1 VEISRR
7 RINAEPTAQGEIQMD
22 TACELTSA
30 SGTAAPAPTRQRL
43 DENLL
48 ESIAA
53 GDKFAMQVL
62 FQRHNVRVYRF
73 VLRLIANPSVAEEIV
88 SEVFLTVWRQAGTFE
103 AKCQVTTWLLTI
115 ARHKA
120 LSALR
125 RRSETHLDDA
135 MAATIADPADDAE
148 TVLDRK
154 DRSKVIRE
162 CLTRLSP
169 LHREIIDLVYYHEKS
184 VDEVARIVGA
194 PKSTVKTRMFYARSH
209 MAKLLAAAG
218 LRA

>member
-1 VEISRR
+1 
-7 RINAEPTAQGEIQMD
+7 MD
-22 TACELTSA
+22 TACELTNS
-30 SGTAAPAPTRQRL
+30 SGTVAAAPIRQRL

-73 VLRLIANPSVAEEIV
+73 VLRLTGNASLAEEIV
-88 SEVFLTVWRQAGTFE
+88 SEVFLNVWRQAGTFE
-103 AKCQVTTWLLTI
+103 GKCQVTTWLLTI

-120 LSALR
+120 VSVLR
-125 RRSETHLDDA
+125 RRSETPLDDA
-135 MAATIADPADDAE
+135 MAATIADPSDDAE

-154 DRSKVIRE
+154 DRSKTIRE
-162 CLTRLSP
+162 CMTRLSP

-209 MAKLLAAAG
+209 MAKLLTAAG
-218 LRA
+218 LDRT

>member
-1 VEISRR
+1 
-7 RINAEPTAQGEIQMD
+7 MD
-22 TACELTSA
+22 TACELTNS
-30 SGTAAPAPTRQRL
+30 SGTVAAAPIRQRL

-73 VLRLIANPSVAEEIV
+73 VLRLTGNASLAEDIV
-88 SEVFLTVWRQAGTFE
+88 SEVFLNVWRQAGTFE
-103 AKCQVTTWLLTI
+103 GKCQVTTWLLTI

-120 LSALR
+120 VSVLR
-125 RRSETHLDDA
+125 RRTEAELDDA
-135 MAATIADPADDAE
+135 MAATIADPSDDAE

-154 DRSKVIRE
+154 DRSKTIRE
-162 CLTRLSP
+162 CMTRLSP

-209 MAKLLAAAG
+209 MAKLLTAAG
-218 LRA
+218 LDRT

>member
-1 VEISRR
+1 
-7 RINAEPTAQGEIQMD
+7 MD
-22 TACELTSA
+22 TTCELTNA
-30 SGTAAPAPTRQRL
+30 AGMPAAPSTRQRL
-43 DENLL
+43 DQALL

-53 GDKFAMQVL
+53 GDKLAMQVL

-73 VLRLIANPSVAEEIV
+73 MLRLIGNPSVAEEIV
-88 SEVFLTVWRQAGTFE
+88 SEVFLNVWRHAGSFDG
-103 AKCQVTTWLLTI
+103 KCQVTTWLLAI

-125 RRSETHLDDA
+125 RQPEAQLDED
-135 MAATIADPADDAE
+135 MAATLADPGEDAE

-154 DRSKVIRE
+154 ERSKIIRA
-162 CLTRLSP
+162 CLTQLSP
-169 LHREIIDLVYYHEKS
+169 AHREIIDLVYYHEKS
-184 VDEVARIVGA
+184 VEEVARIVDA

-218 LRA
+218 VRSI

>member
-1 VEISRR
+1 M
-7 RINAEPTAQGEIQMD
+7 G
-22 TACELTSA
+22 TACELTNS
-30 SGTAAPAPTRQRL
+30 SGTVAAAPIRQRL

-73 VLRLIANPSVAEEIV
+73 VLRLTGNASLAEDIV
-88 SEVFLTVWRQAGTFE
+88 SEVFLNVWRQAGTFE
-103 AKCQVTTWLLTI
+103 GKCQVTTWLLTI

-120 LSALR
+120 VSVLR
-125 RRSETHLDDA
+125 RRTEAELDDA
-135 MAATIADPADDAE
+135 MAATIADPSDDAE

-154 DRSKVIRE
+154 DRSKTIRE
-162 CLTRLSP
+162 CMTRLSP

-184 VDEVARIVGA
+184 VDELARIVGA

-209 MAKLLAAAG
+209 MAKLLTAAG
-218 LRA
+218 LDRT